1 MFRRFGY
8 PISDRLKK
16 EMWILDFGLDDFA
29 RVGMAGIFWLN
40 RQDHNYFGHEIYLL
54 PGQMIPEHKHLAT
67 DKGGAKMESW
77 QPRHGMIYT
86 FGDGE
91 PTPELLDKIPPS
103 QRDLVK
109 SRHCKP
115 LGIDEVGDL
124 NELDGLALHGGRSG
138 RGSGDRVRHVPR
150 HGRTPILESQSDTL
164 TKELLMADLSLFDLT
179 GKKALVT
186 GGAMGIGR
194 GCAVALARA
203 GADVAIVDLNDKA
216 GSKTADEIRSMG
228 VAQPVRRVRRHPEG
242 PGPSDGRPGR
252 ASSLGVWT
260 SPSTTPASGFWEAM
274 KKSTRPTGTRS
285 SR

>member
-1 MFRRFGY
+1 MTDKQVSQWTRRSMLAGSTAALVGGMGITVSAAAPPAKAEVKTYTNADFYAADGTFQKDKAREAYFDMFRRFGY

-16 EMWILDFGLDDFA
+16 EMWILDFGLGDFA

-86 FGDGE
+86 FGEGE

-103 QRDLVK
+103 QRELVK

-124 NELDGLALHGGRSG
+124 NRAHGLALHGGWSG
-138 RGSGDRVRHVPR
+138 RGSGYRVRHVPR
-150 HGRTPILESQSDTL
+150 HGWTPILESESDAL
-164 TKELLMADLSLFDLT
+164 TKEPLMADLSLF
-179 GKKALVT
+179 
-186 GGAMGIGR
+186 
-194 GCAVALARA
+194 
-203 GADVAIVDLNDKA
+203 
-216 GSKTADEIRSMG
+216 RSHG
-228 VAQPVRRVRRHPEG
+228 QER
-242 PGPSDGRPGR
+242 
-252 ASSLGVWT
+252 LW
-260 SPSTTPASGFWEAM
+260 
-274 KKSTRPTGTRS
+274 
-285 SR
+285 